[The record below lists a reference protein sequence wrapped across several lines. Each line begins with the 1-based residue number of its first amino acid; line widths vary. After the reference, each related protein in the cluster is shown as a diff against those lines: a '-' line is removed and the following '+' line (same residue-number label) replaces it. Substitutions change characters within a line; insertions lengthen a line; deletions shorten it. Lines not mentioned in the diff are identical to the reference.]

1 MSIRHSS
8 QLKTAG
14 PDQEKTLLPEWRT
27 MTVFKSI
34 QKRRKENDP
43 RNAYQ
48 GPSTTKPGDGH
59 AVFTLPVTPT
69 TTPVPPFLLTQ
80 TLSSMEIARMYH
92 HKAEGL
98 MSTR

>member
-34 QKRRKENDP
+34 QKRRKENGP
-43 RNAYQ
+43 RNANQ

-59 AVFTLPVTPT
+59 AVFTLQVTPT
-69 TTPVPPFLLTQ
+69 TTPCP
-80 TLSSMEIARMYH
+80 TLSAHTDPIFHGNSQNVT
-92 HKAEGL
+92 
-98 MSTR
+98 SQS